1 MYKILSSGE
10 ENLFLA
16 ESSDTTNETINTK
29 LLIKYLTVKPLLPLG
44 CKRSISVVKKGVF
57 EHLLSVVFFFFFLS
71 G

>member
-10 ENLFLA
+10 EKLLLA
-16 ESSDTTNETINTK
+16 ESSDTTNEIINTK

-44 CKRSISVVKKGVF
+44 CKRSIFAVKKQVF
-57 EHLLSVVFFFFFLS
+57 EHLLSVFFLS